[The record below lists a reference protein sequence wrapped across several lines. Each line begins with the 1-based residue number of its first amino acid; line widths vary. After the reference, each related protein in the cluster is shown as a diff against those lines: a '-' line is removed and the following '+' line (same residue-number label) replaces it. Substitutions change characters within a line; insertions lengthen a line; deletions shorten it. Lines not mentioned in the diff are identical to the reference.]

1 MDDRITTERG
11 RKKRIK
17 GHTSGIEKNKLDY
30 VSFLCEEEDI
40 NLFCRLSEK
49 EERHSNV
56 NIAVS
61 HGEGKHNGNEGRTCW
76 RRPRLERSHPKW
88 GMSRLSR
95 TTKEGIAWKGAA
107 WDCLENSY
115 LVALTQ
121 NEDIPS
127 ERKSR
132 SSMSFLYGRFY
143 LHYCD
148 IYHCDYKKKPPSDIT
163 RKFEKDICFYTSNN
177 RREHILRKQSKK
189 MHPQKYLKGKWKN
202 KTKSKLTINGSFSP
216 PKCRYLP
223 DSHITNEKEKKL
235 ISESE
240 HENEDEKENVIISPY
255 IGYTQLQNDILE
267 YYMPPMGCGK
277 IFFRDDNKKSIDSVF
292 WDSNMCDV
300 TVNSEG
306 DVVFS
311 SSDEQTL
318 HRKKNSKSVRKRR
331 EKEYPI
337 GVLTNGGIKEMA
349 KGKKKKKGSLCNSLI
364 SSIPLYGYTSSDQSD
379 MSFSKFFPYCEG
391 LERVKMKRALAKGKT
406 PSRNSPNGKAPDG
419 NNPKRGDQN
428 NGMAI
433 FHGIMD
439 LCRQNKIFSVKQN
452 KKGDKKVYAC
462 RPSNAV
468 KKNSQIAS
476 HRLYCQS
483 GKVKTDE
490 LLLRGDGQISSDR
503 YLSACVDIDETCKG
517 PKEELF
523 LKRTPTKG
531 KNNDGGIHS
540 DERGDYHTRL
550 SFNPCTLQPL
560 KRSFSAWSSSS
571 KGNGKTEGTPQTNK
585 MQKSVFHESIK
596 KKKGHYMFANRGR
609 FNDERMEDKILT
621 KQVITVA
628 NKMDSIHLQ
637 NFMDIKRKRENNV
650 LKMQILRGLNQAIYD
665 PSHLEDM
672 VRQKNRDAHGR
683 EGVTKAGT
691 LYFDTL
697 GERVQTQARWQE
709 EKKGIPLNVA
719 KKGTPPKVPKSGMP
733 RNVAKKGTS
742 RQVKNA
748 RERMEGY
755 HRFKTIS
762 LKNSTW
768 LTNKFVS
775 LYALGEYDLVVELYQ
790 REYIQ
795 VDFYLTY
802 IYTKSLL
809 KLRKYHY
816 FLEYIFSINEEG
828 LNKLSKVLLHFLL
841 GICYEKLQNYK
852 LSTTEYSKVVVH
864 EMDKGKERMHNQL
877 CTHVSKREHTNEPH
891 EIHPFVF
898 ICLDKLIGTYQL
910 KTHEEITLL
919 KFVKMNYNFGKLI
932 NFYTSKLRDMEDV
945 TQYFKESLNSKKD
958 EMFGKT
964 SIFFNDKNCFET
976 VKGGHSADKEKK
988 AHRAPVNMEGKNSLH
1003 AYYSSEDLT
1012 RFNGRDYNERK
1023 SNVEHY
1029 SGKNEGKGG
1038 NNIFLVRPQMDTRNE
1053 NVYIWKD
1060 GEKKCLSEKCNCF
1073 QKKYIHQSNVL
1084 IAVRNG
1090 VDHFG
1095 GRECLQGDDQHWGY
1109 HHQTGSADEQTGIAD
1124 DQTGSADD
1132 KTDSAIDQTDSAIDQ
1147 TSNDDT
1153 LLRETFLFL
1162 FNKITKRRDIHY
1174 YYFPNNRGHLFFYV
1188 FQTFFHAR
1196 CNRVLRKVIHFVR
1209 MKFSKEYILNSL
1221 RKVGLHLSLIDM
1233 HSVQTDDKKGD
1244 KVEIGIIETKG
1255 KEGNYRK
1262 PIFYAPFGSTWIDK
1276 LSLAELIC
1284 MNLCCLKK
1292 HNFVHAYYLS
1302 KYILRREKSY
1312 GEDAIMLFTESLTNL
1327 QDIFK
1332 SKKRKIR
1339 ELLLLCSE
1347 RATYLGR
1354 KNKMYYYNPDKYM
1367 YKKDYLDCYMY
1378 GIIFF
1383 LKNDLK
1389 KASFYFKKCVI
1400 WKRKFYPC
1408 YIYLLRISMIDD
1420 ILFSREK
1427 KIVFHKCLKLKLYD
1441 VLPYLI
1447 YCSSVVKKMQRDLNG
1462 KVQKREKYILNST
1475 NFLKE
1480 MLTKGLNLDRENL
1493 FLYNELFVYNFLRGD
1508 FSQCEIILRNIFKR
1522 DNFFFMH
1529 TSSVLPISSFLYN
1542 SGVYYYLCE
1551 KDLNKSE
1558 KCFIQIL
1565 RNNPLDI
1572 KSLNV
1577 LIHILYTKRNKY
1589 WTQFFDYSV
1598 FLERVLYSKNIISH
1612 KSYLCKTFFNKIEH
1626 LQDWSSFVSYYK
1638 IVKRIGKF
1646 SSLLQNYIETRYFYL
1661 TSNFK
1666 GTNLVSPSC
1675 IL

>member
-1 MDDRITTERG
+1 MMDDRITTERG

-30 VSFLCEEEDI
+30 VSFLCEEGDI
-40 NLFCRLSEK
+40 NLFCRFSEK
-49 EERHSNV
+49 EEHHSNV

-61 HGEGKHNGNEGRTCW
+61 HGDSKHNGNGGRACW

-88 GMSRLSR
+88 GMSRFCG
-95 TTKEGIAWKGAA
+95 TTKEGSAWKGAA

-121 NEDIPS
+121 NEDIQS

-132 SSMSFLYGRFY
+132 SSMSFLYGRFF

-148 IYHCDYKKKPPSDIT
+148 IYNCDYKKKPPSDFT

-177 RREHILRKQSKK
+177 RREHILRKKSKK
-189 MHPQKYLKGKWKN
+189 VLPQKYLKWKWKN
-202 KTKSKLTINGSFSP
+202 TTKSKLTINGSFLP

-223 DSHITNEKEKKL
+223 DLHITNEKDKKL
-235 ISESE
+235 IRERESE
-240 HENEDEKENVIISPY
+240 NENENENENFIISPY

-277 IFFRDDNKKSIDSVF
+277 IFFREDNKKSIDSVF

-300 TVNSEG
+300 IVNSEG

-311 SSDEQTL
+311 SSDMQTP
-318 HRKKNSKSVRKRR
+318 HRKKNCKSRIKQRK
-331 EKEYPI
+331 KNSPI
-337 GVLTNGGIKEMA
+337 GVLTNGGIKEMD

-391 LERVKMKRALAKGKT
+391 LKRVKMKSALAKGKP

-439 LCRQNKIFSVKQN
+439 LCKQNKIFAVKQN
-452 KKGDKKVYAC
+452 KKGDKKVCAC
-462 RPSNAV
+462 RPSNAL
-468 KKNSQIAS
+468 KKNSQISS
-476 HRLYCQS
+476 HRLYRRS
-483 GKVKTDE
+483 GKGKTHE

-503 YLSACVDIDETCKG
+503 YLSACVDIDEACKG

-523 LKRTPTKG
+523 LKRIPTKG
-531 KNNDGGIHS
+531 KNNDGSIHS
-540 DERGDYHTRL
+540 DERGDYHIKL

-560 KRSFSAWSSSS
+560 KRSFSAWSSSAQG
-571 KGNGKTEGTPQTNK
+571 KGKTEGTLQTNK
-585 MQKSVFHESIK
+585 IQKSVFHEGIK
-596 KKKGHYMFANRGR
+596 KKKGHYMLANRGG
-609 FNDERMEDKILT
+609 FNGGRMEDKILT
-621 KQVITVA
+621 KQVLTVA
-628 NKMDSIHLQ
+628 NKMDSVHLE

-691 LYFDTL
+691 LYFDTM
-697 GERVQTQARWQE
+697 GEGVQTHARCQE
-709 EKKGIPLNVA
+709 EKKGMPLNVA
-719 KKGTPPKVPKSGMP
+719 KKGASPKVPKSGTP
-733 RNVAKKGTS
+733 RNASKKGTP
-742 RQVKNA
+742 RQIENA
-748 RERMEGY
+748 REGLGGD

-762 LKNSTW
+762 LKNSTQ

-802 IYTKSLL
+802 IFTKSLL

-828 LNKLSKVLLHFLL
+828 LNTFSKVLLHFLL

-877 CTHVSKREHTNEPH
+877 FTHVSKREHTNEPH

-910 KTHEEITLL
+910 KTHEENTLL
-919 KFVKMNYNFGKLI
+919 KFVKMNYNLGEII
-932 NFYTSKLRDMEDV
+932 NFYTSKLRDIEDV
-945 TQYFKESLNSKKD
+945 TRYFKESINAKKD
-958 EMFGKT
+958 EMFGKN
-964 SIFFNDKNCFET
+964 SILFNGKNCFVT
-976 VKGGHSADKEKK
+976 AKGGHITDKEKK
-988 AHRAPVNMEGKNSLH
+988 VHRALVNKEGKNIPH
-1003 AYYSSEDLT
+1003 AYYSNEDPT
-1012 RFNGRDYNERK
+1012 RFNGKDYNARK

-1029 SGKNEGKGG
+1029 SGKNEGKGR

-1060 GEKKCLSEKCNCF
+1060 GEKKCLSEKFNCF
-1073 QKKYIHQSNVL
+1073 QKKYIHQNNVL
-1084 IAVRNG
+1084 IDVRKG

-1095 GRECLQGDDQHWGY
+1095 RRKCLQGDDQHWGY
-1109 HHQTGSADEQTGIAD
+1109 HHQTSIDD
-1124 DQTGSADD
+1124 DQTSIDNDETSSDD
-1132 KTDSAIDQTDSAIDQ
+1132 A
-1147 TSNDDT
+1147 
-1153 LLRETFLFL
+1153 LLRENFLFH

-1188 FQTFFHAR
+1188 FRTFFNTR
-1196 CNRVLRKVIHFVR
+1196 SNRILRKVIHFVR

-1221 RKVGLHLSLIDM
+1221 RKVGLHLNLINMD
-1233 HSVQTDDKKGD
+1233 SVQIDGEKKDKGED
-1244 KVEIGIIETKG
+1244 GIIEAKG

-1284 MNLCCLKK
+1284 MNRCCLKK
-1292 HNFVHAYYLS
+1292 HNFVDAYYLS

-1312 GEDAIMLFTESLTNL
+1312 GEDTIMLFTESLTNL

-1332 SKKRKIR
+1332 SKKRKIH

-1447 YCSSVVKKMQRDLNG
+1447 YCSSVVKRMQRDLNG
-1462 KVQKREKYILNST
+1462 KVKKRKIYIYNST

-1508 FSQCEIILRNIFKR
+1508 FSQCEIILRSIFKR

-1529 TSSVLPISSFLYN
+1529 ISSVFPISSFLYN

-1565 RNNPLDI
+1565 RYNPLDI

-1638 IVKRIGKF
+1638 IVKRVGKF

-1666 GTNLVSPSC
+1666 GTNLDSPSC
-1675 IL
+1675 TL